1 MTWKSEITQRVSGF
15 WRGLTTARDRLQL
28 LLPAPQRIEHLA
40 EKSGGE
46 SASVDL
52 IAERRAVEIA
62 TAKGQTRTQLGIGY
76 LATQH
81 LRLDEAHQR
90 GLPLGLGLGVSH
102 RSLSQQD
109 NRTPSYSMTRGLD
122 HPEHLQH
129 DIIANDDCRMRRMPN
144 PLHFLKRSAARTLSV
159 TQVARMSEEEAYDL
173 FKRMRWPETNG
184 QPYCPYCGT
193 LHCYEIRTRKKFK
206 CSACRKTFSVT
217 SGTLFH
223 SSKLPYWKYLSVIA
237 LFVNAAKGI
246 SALQISR
253 DVGINYKTA
262 FVLLHKL
269 RQAIEE
275 NRNGLVLDG
284 EVEIDGAYYGGHT
297 RPANAGKLG
306 QKAALKAGKRGQAKL
321 SDKKCILIM
330 VQRGGCTIP
339 MLTPSETTEAAM
351 KAAAKHIK
359 PGSTIYADEH
369 RAYDALHAWFATHRI
384 NHQRAFADGAI
395 STNQAE
401 SFHSRMRRAE
411 IGQYHRISGKY
422 LLRYGWEAAY
432 RSDRRRTDNGAI
444 FNELMEI
451 AIAHPVSRDWKGY
464 WQARAPKT
472 PVPAPPS

>member
-1 MTWKSEITQRVSGF
+1 MNWRSEITQRVSGF
-15 WRGLTTARDRLQL
+15 WRGLTTAGNRLQL
-28 LLPAPQRIEHLA
+28 LLPAPQRTEHLA
-40 EKSGGE
+40 EKRGAE
-46 SASVDL
+46 SAAIDL
-52 IAERRAVEIA
+52 IAERSAIQIMPA
-62 TAKGQTRTQLGIGY
+62 GGQTHAKLGVGY

-81 LRLDEAHQR
+81 LGLDKAHQ
-90 GLPLGLGLGVSH
+90 GCLPLGLGLGVSH
-102 RSLSQQD
+102 WSLSPD
-109 NRTPSYSMTRGLD
+109 EGTPSYSMTLELD
-122 HPEHLQH
+122 HTEHLKH
-129 DIIANDDCRMRRMPN
+129 DIIVNDDVRTRRMPN

-173 FKRMRWPETNG
+173 FKRVRWPETNG
-184 QPYCPYCGT
+184 APYCPHCGT
-193 LHCYEIRTRKKFK
+193 LRCYEIRTRKKFK

-223 SSKLPYWKYLSVIA
+223 SAKLPYWKYLCVIA

-269 RQAIEE
+269 RQAIEGSRS
-275 NRNGLVLDG
+275 NLVLDG
-284 EVEIDGAYYGGHT
+284 GIEIDGAYYGGHT

-306 QKAALKAGKRGQAKL
+306 QKAAQKVGKREQAKL
-321 SDKKCILIM
+321 SDKMCILVM

-339 MLTPSETTEAAM
+339 TLTRSETTEAAM

-359 PGSTIYADEH
+359 PGSTVYADEH
-369 RAYDALHAWFATHRI
+369 RAYDALHAWFSTHRI

-432 RSDRRRTDNGAI
+432 RSDRRRVDNGAI
-444 FNELMEI
+444 FNELTEI
-451 AIAHPVSRDWKGY
+451 ALHHPVSRDWKGY